1 MKRTLRVFL
10 VISVASFFLGCAHRY
25 SEDEYRA
32 VTNDVRS
39 CRQQLSAA
47 QAEKARLD
55 ADLSVMK
62 KKFDMNSS
70 AMAAERAETQG
81 LLDSNIECM
90 EENRNLLKQIS
101 RFKVITQERKDTQW
115 RLNKAQE
122 HLLSSL
128 GTERVHDQLY
138 IIRSEGK
145 VKIVIPQR
153 VLFPAPSSAWL
164 TPNGASVIR
173 KIAKG
178 LDQLKPLSVEVA
190 GYTDDA
196 PIPRSI
202 LKTYPTHW
210 DLGNAR
216 AVAVLLALQGSGI
229 KKDKLSAVSFGDTR
243 PISDSQSEEGRAMN
257 RRVEI
262 IITP

>member
-1 MKRTLRVFL
+1 M
-10 VISVASFFLGCAHRY
+10 ASFFFGCAHRY

-32 VTNDVRS
+32 VTNDLSS
-39 CRQQLSAA
+39 CRQQLSAV

-62 KKFDMNSS
+62 KRFEMNSS
-70 AMAAERAETQG
+70 AMAAESAETQG
-81 LLDSNIECM
+81 LLDSNIHCM

-122 HLLSSL
+122 YLLSSL

-164 TPNGASVIR
+164 MPNGVSVIR

-178 LDQLKPLSVEVA
+178 LDQLKPLYVEVA
-190 GYTDDA
+190 GYTDGA

-229 KKDKLSAVSFGDTR
+229 KKDKLCAVSFGDTR

>member
-1 MKRTLRVFL
+1 M
-10 VISVASFFLGCAHRY
+10 ASSFSGCAHRY

-32 VTNDVRS
+32 ITNDLGS
-39 CRQQLSAA
+39 CRQQLSAT

-55 ADLSVMK
+55 TDLSVMK
-62 KKFDMNSS
+62 QKLEMNSS
-70 AMAAERAETQG
+70 AMAADSAETQG
-81 LLDSNIECM
+81 LLDRNIACL

-122 HLLSSL
+122 FLLSYL
-128 GTERVHDQLY
+128 GTERVNDQLY
-138 IIRSEGK
+138 IIKGEGK

-153 VLFPAPSSAWL
+153 VLFPAPASAWL
-164 TPNGASVIR
+164 MPNGASVIR

-178 LDQLKPLSVEVA
+178 LDKLKPLYVEVA
-190 GYTDDA
+190 GYTDDS
-196 PIPRSI
+196 PIPKSI

-216 AVAVLLALQGSGI
+216 AAAVLLALQGSGI
-229 KKDKLSAVSFGDTR
+229 KKDKLSALSFGDTR
-243 PISDSQSEEGRAMN
+243 PISDSLSEEGRAMN